1 MILVNGETVFLS
13 MAIFDHRDG
22 PRGWVTESVVVD
34 AENRII
40 RDVESGRV
48 VILDPFSVQV
58 PHPTAADAWLRVAAV
73 FAGGAESLASK
84 ATECSRRAAELAV
97 ETEVAV

>member
-1 MILVNGETVFLS
+1 MTLVNGETVFLS

-58 PHPTAADAWLRVAAV
+58 PHPTAADAWLRVA
-73 FAGGAESLASK
+73 FAFAEGADKLMAKSH
-84 ATECSRRAAELAV
+84 ECSMLAGR
-97 ETEVAV
+97 TEVAV